1 MPGAHEVVVVGAGV
15 VGCAIAFQLAK
26 RGVRVLVLERS
37 VPGSEASSAAA
48 GMLAA
53 QMEAHESSETFEL
66 SLQSRERFAR
76 WAEMLR
82 EETGID
88 VEYRRCGIVDVAL
101 DDRRASEIERH
112 AKWQRERGLQVELL
126 DRAALQRLEPAVT
139 CTATLA
145 AWFERDARVDPPR
158 FLRAL
163 RIAAERR
170 GAEFRS
176 GHVVRRLVVDGK
188 ACHGVELEGGDWLEA
203 QTVVVA
209 AGPWSSMIP
218 GVPLAPEEVRPAR
231 GQIVE
236 LSAQMPLV
244 SRCIWG
250 PGIYMA
256 PRDDGRL
263 LLGATVEFVG
273 FEKLVTAGAVHDLLH
288 AAMAVVPRIR
298 ELELARSW
306 SAFRPYTGDGRPRIG
321 ASALRGLVLATGH
334 FRNGILLSPITAE
347 IVEAI
352 VTASPLPPELEPFRT
367 VGLGSQVPAG

>member
-1 MPGAHEVVVVGAGV
+1 MSQTREVVIVGAGV
-15 VGCAIAFQLAK
+15 VGCAIAFLLAE
-26 RGVRVLVLERS
+26 RGVRVVVLERS

-53 QMEAHESSETFEL
+53 QMEAHEDSTTFEL
-66 SLQSRERFAR
+66 ALHSRDRFAR

-88 VEYRRCGIVDVAL
+88 VEHRRCGIVDVAL
-101 DDRRASEIERH
+101 DEVRLEEIGRH
-112 AKWQRERGLQVELL
+112 ARWQKDRGLLVELL
-126 DRAALQRLEPAVT
+126 DREALLGLEPSVSPEAIGG
-139 CTATLA
+139 

-176 GHVVRRLVVDGK
+176 GHVVRRVVIDGDT
-188 ACHGVELEGGDWLEA
+188 CRGVELEGG
-203 QTVVVA
+203 QVVGAEKVVIA
-209 AGPWSSMIP
+209 AGPWSSLIP
-218 GVPLAPEEVRPAR
+218 GVPLAPQEVRPAR

-236 LSAQMPLV
+236 LLGQMPLLR
-244 SRCIWG
+244 RCVWG

-273 FEKLVTAGAVHDLLH
+273 FEKIVTAGAVHDLLH
-288 AAMAVVPRIR
+288 AGIAVVPGIR
-298 ELELARSW
+298 GLELSRSW
-306 SAFRPYTGDGRPRIG
+306 SAFRPFTADGKPRIG
-321 ASALRGLVLATGH
+321 ATSLEGLVLATGH

-352 VTASPLPPELEPFRT
+352 VLGTALPPELEPFRS
-367 VGLGSQVPAG
+367 VGIAPAAP